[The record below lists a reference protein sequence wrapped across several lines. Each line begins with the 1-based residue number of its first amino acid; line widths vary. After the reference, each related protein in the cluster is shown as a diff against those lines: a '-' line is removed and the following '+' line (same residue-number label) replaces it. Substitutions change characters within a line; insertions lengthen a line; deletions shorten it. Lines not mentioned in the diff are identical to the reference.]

1 MKSFVLPLLFSALVY
16 SQTPQLPKIAPGTPA
31 PPQAPV
37 PEASAP
43 APAAASIAPD
53 TIVLESNG
61 KKYTKAEIDK
71 IIASLPPQLQQNA
84 RMQPQLFGQLFFY
97 QQLAA
102 DGEKAGL
109 DKQDPWQ
116 ATLEFQRMQTLAQA
130 QLTTHG
136 NLIQVTTEDQEA
148 YYKKNTDKY
157 RQAKVRVIY
166 VSFNPAPN
174 KAGAEADKLPT
185 EAEAKKKIDDLHKQ
199 VVAGADF
206 GKLAREN
213 SDDTASAAKDGDFG
227 IIKRGSSYPDAVKS
241 AVFALQAGQVSEPV
255 RQPNGFYLI
264 KVDQY
269 NQEPFDDVSMQITQE
284 IKQQRFNEWV
294 ASMQT
299 QYKVKV
305 ENPSYFTP
313 RAPLQLQPVR

>member
-1 MKSFVLPLLFSALVY
+1 MRSLVLSLLFSALVY

-148 YYKKNTDKY
+148 YYKKNADKY

-213 SDDTASAAKDGDFG
+213 SDDTASASKDGDFG

-313 RAPLQLQPVR
+313 HAPLQLQPVR